1 MAHNDSCVTC
11 GSQPLIIAYLG
22 IYWGEKREERMMN
35 DDGDF
40 APLPPCPPAPLQLT
54 VVQWNTIWAHLHSVA
69 PQEGCGL
76 LAGVG
81 GRVTAV
87 YPIPN
92 KLASPVAFEM
102 EPAAQVE
109 AMLAMERQGWDLL
122 AIYHSHPTSPAYPSP
137 TDIAYAVNYPE
148 TGLLIV
154 SLLDDHAAFFWVQN
168 GVVVEGEWIVVS
180 E

>member
-1 MAHNDSCVTC
+1 MN
-11 GSQPLIIAYLG
+11 
-22 IYWGEKREERMMN
+22 EEGN
-35 DDGDF
+35 L
-40 APLPPCPPAPLQLT
+40 APLLPCPPAPLQLT
-54 VVQWNTIWAHLHSVA
+54 AVQWDTIWAHLRAVA

-92 KLASPVAFEM
+92 KLASPMAFEM

-109 AMLAMERQGWDLL
+109 AMLAMERQDWELL

-154 SLLDDHAAFFWVQN
+154 SLLNNHAGFFWVRD
-168 GVVVEGEWIVVS
+168 GLVEEGEWLVAS
-180 E
+180 G

>member
-1 MAHNDSCVTC
+1 M
-11 GSQPLIIAYLG
+11 
-22 IYWGEKREERMMN
+22 
-35 DDGDF
+35 
-40 APLPPCPPAPLQLT
+40 APLRPCPPAPLQLT
-54 VVQWNTIWAHLHSVA
+54 AVQWDTIWAHLRAVA

-109 AMLAMERQGWDLL
+109 AMLAMERQGWELL
-122 AIYHSHPTSPAYPSP
+122 AIYHSHPTSPRLPVP
-137 TDIAYAVNYPE
+137 DRHRLC
-148 TGLLIV
+148 G
-154 SLLDDHAAFFWVQN
+154 
-168 GVVVEGEWIVVS
+168 
-180 E
+180 